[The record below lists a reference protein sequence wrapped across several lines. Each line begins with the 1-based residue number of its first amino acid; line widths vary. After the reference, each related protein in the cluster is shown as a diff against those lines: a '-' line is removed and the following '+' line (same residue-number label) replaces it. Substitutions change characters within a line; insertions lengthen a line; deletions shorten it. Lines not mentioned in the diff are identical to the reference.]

1 VKLTAGGKTQTANLT
16 VKMDP
21 RVAASSE
28 ALARQFEAA
37 SGISDALAQDFQAL
51 TAVQRMRRKIA
62 AALPGATG
70 APKESLSA
78 LDAKLADLQGSG
90 SGRRGGRGGPAESL
104 ARLNGRL
111 AELYAIVEAADAAP
125 TTQAEAAWK
134 DLQASLTKALANWE
148 AIRRDSGKGLLSDL
162 IKE

>member
-1 VKLTAGGKTQTANLT
+1 MKLTAGGKTLTANLT

-21 RVAASSE
+21 RVTISSE
-28 ALARQFEAA
+28 ALARQFEVA
-37 SGISDALAQDFQAL
+37 SGISDALARDFQAL
-51 TAVQRMRRKIA
+51 AAVQRMRRKIA

-70 APKESLSA
+70 SAKESLSA
-78 LDAKLADLQGSG
+78 LDAKLAELQGSG
-90 SGRRGGRGGPAESL
+90 SARRGGRGPAESL

-134 DLQASLTKALANWE
+134 ELQASLTKALASWDE
-148 AIRRDSGKGLLSDL
+148 IRRDSGKGLLADL
-162 IKE
+162 TKD

>member
-1 VKLTAGGKTQTANLT
+1 
-16 VKMDP
+16 MDP

-28 ALARQFEAA
+28 ALARQFEMA
-37 SGISDALAQDFQAL
+37 SGISDALARDFQAL

-70 APKESLSA
+70 SAKESLSA

-111 AELYAIVEAADAAP
+111 AELYAIAEAADAAP

-134 DLQASLTKALANWE
+134 ELQASLAKALASWE
-148 AIRRDSGKGLLSDL
+148 EIRRDSGKGLLADL
-162 IKE
+162 TKD